1 MTPEDGMPI
10 ERPYT
15 TEAQSKEDFILLLF
29 NSSCSAI
36 VAITLFIH
44 SGKVP
49 TAMPPNTQ
57 Q

>member
-1 MTPEDGMPI
+1 MTI

-15 TEAQSKEDFILLLF
+15 TEAQSKEDFILFLH
-29 NSSCSAI
+29 
-36 VAITLFIH
+36 LFIPV
-44 SGKVP
+44 KVH